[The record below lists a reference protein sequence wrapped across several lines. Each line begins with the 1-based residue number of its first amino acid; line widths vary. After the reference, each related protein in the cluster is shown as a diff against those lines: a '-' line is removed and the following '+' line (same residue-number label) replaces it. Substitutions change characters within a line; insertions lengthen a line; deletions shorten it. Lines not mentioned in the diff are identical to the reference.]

1 VTTAPDQPVAQPD
14 LQEDLETRRRRLRFR
29 SWHRGTRESDLLL
42 GRFADAHLAGFSAEE
57 VALYDALLEE
67 NDPDIYNWLTD
78 REPVPADIDT
88 SVWQQLH
95 AYYAQGY
102 QG

>member
-1 VTTAPDQPVAQPD
+1 VTTSPDKPD
-14 LQEDLETRRRRLRFR
+14 PSEDLEVRRRRLRFR

-42 GRFADAHLAGFSAEE
+42 GRFADAHLAGFSAQE

-78 REPVPADIDT
+78 REPAPEDIDT
-88 SVWQQLH
+88 SVWKTLR

-102 QG
+102 KG